1 MRLPRAGEES
11 AMSADDVRLLGDPV
25 LRRKAEPVSHVGPD
39 TDAIIEMLR
48 ATVDAHSGLGL
59 AAPQVGVLKRVV
71 VVVKVDGEGK
81 RHHYP
86 LINPEIISACG
97 EEICE
102 EGCLSIPGIYAE
114 VKRPQSVVVRGLDRS
129 GKKVNMEAS
138 GVMARAFAH
147 EIDHLDGVL
156 FIDRI
161 GLVKRNLLRNK
172 LNAIKKKAKEMASS
186 RR

>member
-1 MRLPRAGEES
+1 MSVEE
-11 AMSADDVRLLGDPV
+11 VRLLGDPA
-25 LRRKAEPVSHVGPD
+25 LRRRAEPLSYVGPE
-39 TDAIIEMLR
+39 TDAIIDTLV
-48 ATVDAHSGLGL
+48 ATVDAKNGLGL
-59 AAPQVGVLKRVV
+59 AATQVGILKRVIV
-71 VVVKVDGEGK
+71 VVSVDGEGR

-102 EGCLSIPGIYAE
+102 EGCLSVPGIYAD
-114 VKRPQSVVVRGLDRS
+114 VRRPQSVVVRGLDRA

-161 GLVKRNLLRNK
+161 GLVKRNLLRSK
-172 LNAIKKKAKEMASS
+172 LNAIKKRAKEMASS
-186 RR
+186 GR

>member
-1 MRLPRAGEES
+1 VPVRKGARSVE
-11 AMSADDVRLLGDPV
+11 DVRLLGDPV
-25 LRRKAEPVSHVGPD
+25 LRRRAEPLSHVGPD
-39 TDAIIEMLR
+39 TDAIIDGLSS
-48 ATVDAHSGLGL
+48 TVDAHNGLGL
-59 AAPQVGVLKRVV
+59 AAPQIGVLKRVIV
-71 VVVKVDGEGK
+71 VVSVDGEGN

-102 EGCLSIPGIYAE
+102 EGCLSIPGIYAD
-114 VKRPQSVVVRGLDRS
+114 VKRPQSVVVRGLDRA

-156 FIDRI
+156 FVDRI

-172 LNAIKKKAKEMASS
+172 LNAIRKKAKEMASS